1 MVRVIDS
8 HVHLD
13 ARQFTGEIDEIIRRA
28 REAGVEKMIQIGCD
42 LESSEF
48 AIELSR
54 KNESIFPAIGFH
66 PSDLQNF
73 DQNEEQWLTLVADP
87 AVVAIGEIGLDYHWD
102 HFPHEEQKRIFLRQI
117 DAAKQFHKPIIVH
130 DREAHGDMMDILRK
144 EAKYLRGGVMHC
156 FSGSW
161 EMAKLCLQW
170 GFYISFAGPLT
181 FPKSNKLKEIASL
194 VPLDRVLIETD
205 CPYLA
210 PQAYRGK
217 RNEPAYVVE
226 QAKAIAEIRQISV
239 EEAANQT
246 RINTET
252 LFGLVKS

>member
-13 ARQFTGEIDEIIRRA
+13 ARQFTGEVDEIIRRA

-54 KNESIFPAIGFH
+54 MNESIFPAIGFH

-73 DQNEEQWLTLVADP
+73 DQNEEQWVRLVAEP

-117 DAAKQFHKPIIVH
+117 DVAKQFHKPIIVH
-130 DREAHGDMMDILRK
+130 DREAHGDMMEILKK
-144 EAKYLRGGVMHC
+144 EAKYLQGGVMHC

-226 QAKAIAEIRQISV
+226 QAKAIAEIRQISI
-239 EEAANQT
+239 EEAANLT

-252 LFGLVKS
+252 LFGLVKQ

>member
-1 MVRVIDS
+1 MIRVIDS

-13 ARQFTGEIDEIIRRA
+13 AHQFQGEVEEVIQRA
-28 REAGVEKMIQIGCD
+28 REAGVEKMIQIGCN
-42 LESSEF
+42 LESSKF
-48 AIELSR
+48 AIELSQR
-54 KNESIFPAIGFH
+54 HASIFPAIGFH
-66 PSDLQNF
+66 PSDLE
-73 DQNEEQWLTLVADP
+73 DYDEKEAAWVKLVAQP
-87 AVVAIGEIGLDYHWD
+87 EVIAIGEIGLDYHWD

-117 DAAKQFHKPIIVH
+117 DVAKQFHKPIIIH
-130 DREAHGDMMDILRK
+130 DRDAHGDMIEILRK
-144 EAKYLRGGVMHC
+144 DAKNLFGGVMHC

-181 FPKSNKLKEIASL
+181 FPKSNKLKEIAAL

-217 RNEPAYVVE
+217 RNEPAYVIE
-226 QAKAIAEIRQISV
+226 QAKAIATIRQISF
-239 EEAANQT
+239 EEAANQ
-246 RINTET
+246 IFKNTET
-252 LFGLVKS
+252 LFNLVKP

>member
-13 ARQFTGEIDEIIRRA
+13 ARQFTGEVDEIIRRA

-73 DQNEEQWLTLVADP
+73 DQNEEQWIRLVAEP

-117 DAAKQFHKPIIVH
+117 DVAKQFHKPIIVH
-130 DREAHGDMMDILRK
+130 DREAHGDMMEILKK

-239 EEAANQT
+239 EEAANLT

-252 LFGLVKS
+252 LFGLVKQ

>member
-1 MVRVIDS
+1 MTRVIDS

-13 ARQFTGEIDEIIRRA
+13 AHQFQGEVDEIIQRA
-28 REAGVEKMIQIGCD
+28 REAGVAKMIQIGCN
-42 LESSEF
+42 LESSQY
-48 AIELSR
+48 AIDLSR
-54 KNESIFPAIGFH
+54 KHESIFPAIGFH
-66 PSDLQNF
+66 PSDLE
-73 DQNEEQWLTLVADP
+73 DYDENEAAWLKLVAQP
-87 AVVAIGEIGLDYHWD
+87 EVIAIGEIGLDYHWN
-102 HFPHEEQKRIFLRQI
+102 HFPHEEQNRIFLRQI
-117 DAAKQFHKPIIVH
+117 DIAKQFHKPIIIH
-130 DREAHGDMMDILRK
+130 DRDAHGDMIEILRK
-144 EAKYLRGGVMHC
+144 EAKLLKGGVMHC

-210 PQAYRGK
+210 PQAFRGK

-226 QAKAIAEIRQISV
+226 QAKAIASIRQISYD
-239 EEAANQT
+239 EAANQ
-246 RINTET
+246 ISLNTET
-252 LFGLVKS
+252 LFNLVKP

>member
-13 ARQFTGEIDEIIRRA
+13 ARQFTGEVDEIIRRA

-48 AIELSR
+48 AIELSQ

-73 DQNEEQWLTLVADP
+73 DQNEEQWIRLVAEP

-117 DAAKQFHKPIIVH
+117 DVAKQFHKPIIVH
-130 DREAHGDMMDILRK
+130 DREAHGDMMEILKK

-252 LFGLVKS
+252 LFGLVKQ

>member
-1 MVRVIDS
+1 
-8 HVHLD
+8 
-13 ARQFTGEIDEIIRRA
+13 
-28 REAGVEKMIQIGCD
+28 
-42 LESSEF
+42 
-48 AIELSR
+48 
-54 KNESIFPAIGFH
+54 
-66 PSDLQNF
+66 LQNF
-73 DQNEEQWLTLVADP
+73 DQNEEQWIRLVAEP

-117 DAAKQFHKPIIVH
+117 DVAKQFHKPIIVH
-130 DREAHGDMMDILRK
+130 DREAHGDMMEILKK

-217 RNEPAYVVE
+217 RREPAYVVE

-252 LFGLVKS
+252 FLDWRNNETPPGNCG

>member
-1 MVRVIDS
+1 M
-8 HVHLD
+8 
-13 ARQFTGEIDEIIRRA
+13 
-28 REAGVEKMIQIGCD
+28 
-42 LESSEF
+42 
-48 AIELSR
+48 
-54 KNESIFPAIGFH
+54 
-66 PSDLQNF
+66 QNF
-73 DQNEEQWLTLVADP
+73 DQNEEQWIRLVAEP

-117 DAAKQFHKPIIVH
+117 DVAKQFHKPIIVH
-130 DREAHGDMMDILRK
+130 DREAHGDMMEILKK

-217 RNEPAYVVE
+217 RREPAYVVE

-252 LFGLVKS
+252 FLDWRNNETPPGNCG

>member
-13 ARQFTGEIDEIIRRA
+13 ARQFTGEVDEIIRRA

-54 KNESIFPAIGFH
+54 MNESIFPAIGFH

-73 DQNEEQWLTLVADP
+73 DQNEEQWVRLVAEP

-117 DAAKQFHKPIIVH
+117 DVAKQFHKPIIVH
-130 DREAHGDMMDILRK
+130 DREAHGDMMEILKK
-144 EAKYLRGGVMHC
+144 EAKYLQGGVMHC

-239 EEAANQT
+239 EEAANLT

-252 LFGLVKS
+252 LFGLVKQ

>member
-13 ARQFTGEIDEIIRRA
+13 ARQFTGEVDEIIRRA

-73 DQNEEQWLTLVADP
+73 DQNEEQWIRLVAEP

-117 DAAKQFHKPIIVH
+117 DVAKQFHKPIIVH
-130 DREAHGDMMDILRK
+130 DREAHGDMMEILKK

-226 QAKAIAEIRQISV
+226 QAKAIAAIGQISV
-239 EEAANQT
+239 EEAANLT

-252 LFGLVKS
+252 LFGLVKQ